1 MIERSKNEE
10 LSELER
16 WIGQIE
22 KEGVKKE
29 RRKSEQEGVN
39 RVIKQKGTE
48 QKEGVNRVT
57 KNEWKELERSCDQR
71 VEKRK

>member
-1 MIERSKNEE
+1 MNRIRLRQWIELERMIERSKNEE

-29 RRKSEQEGVN
+29 RRKSE
-39 RVIKQKGTE
+39 
-48 QKEGVNRVT
+48 
-57 KNEWKELERSCDQR
+57 
-71 VEKRK
+71 